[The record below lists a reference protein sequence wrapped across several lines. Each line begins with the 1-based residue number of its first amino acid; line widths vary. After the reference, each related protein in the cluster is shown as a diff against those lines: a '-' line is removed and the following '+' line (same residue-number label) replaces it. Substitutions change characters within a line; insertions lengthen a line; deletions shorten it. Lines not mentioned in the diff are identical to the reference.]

1 MGKICK
7 LAETRRNGWTIMTA
21 TFAIVLSLL
30 SLGSCF
36 ASYQLGRDSMRQE
49 IRDYQERK
57 RRFEEFDED

>member
-1 MGKICK
+1 
-7 LAETRRNGWTIMTA
+7 MTA
-21 TFAIVLSLL
+21 SFAICLAIL

-57 RRFEEFDED
+57 RRWEEFDDED